1 MRDPVFVNPDL
12 VLMGDAPGG
21 VGLDSFSLDEEGR
34 RRGGIVDLDVDLVT
48 ACGNQPFGG
57 FAELQLAIEHEVVA
71 ALHIDAD
78 GFGLFQFIFAT
89 EFYSRPMA
97 VLFPEGWEHCTAFGA
112 SVVEAI
118 AEPDFKVGG
127 VPKPGHGREWG

>member
-48 ACGNQPFGG
+48 AFRLMISGIS
-57 FAELQLAIEHEVVA
+57 ERM
-71 ALHIDAD
+71 
-78 GFGLFQFIFAT
+78 
-89 EFYSRPMA
+89 SR
-97 VLFPEGWEHCTAFGA
+97 G
-112 SVVEAI
+112 
-118 AEPDFKVGG
+118 K
-127 VPKPGHGREWG
+127 